1 MLNMVTYNLN
11 RGIDNVRLFELGK
24 VYQYSGPNSVEIQR
38 ASIGAT
44 GTADAASVNQAGHAY
59 SFYHLKGDIEIL
71 LECFEHT
78 ALHFDSQVSNY
89 YHPGRAA
96 RAVMD
101 GDVVAEFG
109 QIHPNVASARK
120 LRQDVFV
127 GELFLHHLYQ
137 RDLRSIRYE
146 ALSRYPSV
154 QRDFS
159 FIFDDSVIF
168 DRIQNAA
175 IALNI
180 RDLRRLEPIEI
191 FRGGSMPKGKYSLLL
206 RAIFQSSA
214 RTLRD
219 DEVAA
224 WSSQII
230 KALEGLG
237 GALRA

>member
-1 MLNMVTYNLN
+1 
-11 RGIDNVRLFELGK
+11 
-24 VYQYSGPNSVEIQR
+24 VE
-38 ASIGAT
+38 T
-44 GTADAASVNQAGHAY
+44 V
-59 SFYHLKGDIEIL
+59 
-71 LECFEHT
+71 LESFEHAT
-78 ALHFDSQVSNY
+78 LHFDAQVPNY

-109 QIHPNVASARK
+109 QIHPTVATARK

-127 GELFLHHLYQ
+127 GELYLDRLFQ
-137 RDLRSIRYE
+137 RDLRSIHYE
-146 ALSRYPSV
+146 ALPRYPSV

-168 DRIQNAA
+168 DRIQNAV

-180 RDLRRLEPIEI
+180 GDLRRLEPVEI
-191 FRGGSMPKGKYSLLL
+191 FRGGSVPKGKYSLLL